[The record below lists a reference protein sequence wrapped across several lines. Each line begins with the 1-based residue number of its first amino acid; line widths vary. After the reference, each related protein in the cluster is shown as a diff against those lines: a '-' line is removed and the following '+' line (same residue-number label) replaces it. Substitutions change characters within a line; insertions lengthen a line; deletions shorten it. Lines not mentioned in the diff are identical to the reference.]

1 MKTSSLLNLG
11 NVICNIVP
19 EIRQDFVNVWQN
31 TPYTIWSP
39 CSGLRTALMLSNSV
53 ARCYNTTP
61 YFTKISIRNF
71 FTKMV

>member
-1 MKTSSLLNLG
+1 MKKSSLQNLG
-11 NVICNIVP
+11 NVICIIVP
-19 EIRQDFVNVWQN
+19 AIWQDFVNVWQN

-39 CSGLRTALMLSNSV
+39 FSGLRIALMLSNSV

-61 YFTKISIRNF
+61 FFTKISIRKF